1 MPLVLLIV
9 ISLLVVAVLV
19 FVGLGAVML
28 TTWLSSR
35 GRRRDKR

>member
-1 MPLVLLIV
+1 MSLVSFIIVVLIV
-9 ISLLVVAVLV
+9 SAVLV

-28 TTWLSSR
+28 TMWLSSR